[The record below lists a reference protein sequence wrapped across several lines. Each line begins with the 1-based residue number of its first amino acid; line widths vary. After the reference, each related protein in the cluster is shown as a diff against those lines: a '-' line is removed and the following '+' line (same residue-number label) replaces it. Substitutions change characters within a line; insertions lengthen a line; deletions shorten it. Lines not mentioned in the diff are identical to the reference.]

1 MKNKGQALCK
11 ICGGET
17 GNLIIESIVGEFD
30 TYDVFYCRHCGV
42 GVTTP
47 VPTHEDLIKLYAI
60 GGYREKTG
68 KRFIPFVENFI
79 LYFRHLRKNRIKK
92 YVRVGRILDIGC
104 GRGLFLNVMKD
115 AGWEV
120 AGVEFDEA
128 TASNAASYYGIE
140 VISGEPHTW
149 KFDPASFDVI
159 TLNHVLE
166 HIANPKELIQSCHRL
181 LKDGGL
187 LVVAV
192 PNLDGIQ
199 SWAGRKNWFHLDVPY
214 HLHHFTD
221 KGISSLLSAASFDI
235 VSKRH
240 FDLEYSPFG
249 WLQTLLNI
257 SGVEKNM
264 LYTFLKAP
272 RKGIDAIIAASKK
285 DLLLILLLVPLYTS
299 MSMVL
304 SLFESYIAGR
314 GGIVEVFALK
324 ARPDDTK

>member
-1 MKNKGQALCK
+1 MKNKRQTVCK

-17 GNLIIESIVGEFD
+17 DDLIIKSIAGEFN
-30 TYDVFYCRHCGV
+30 TYDVFYCGSCGV
-42 GVTTP
+42 GITSP
-47 VPTHEDLIKLYAI
+47 VPSNADMKRLYAI

-68 KRFIPFVENFI
+68 KRFIPFVEKFI
-79 LYFRHLRKNRIKK
+79 LFFRHMRKNRIKK
-92 YVRVGRILDIGC
+92 YVRTGRILDIGC
-104 GRGLFLNVMKD
+104 GRGLFLSVMKD

-128 TASNAASYYGIE
+128 AASNAASYYGID
-140 VISGEPHTW
+140 VISGEPSTW
-149 KFDPASFDVI
+149 KFGEASFDVI

-166 HIANPKELIQSCHRL
+166 HIPNPKELIQTCHRL
-181 LKDGGL
+181 LKAGGL

-199 SWAGRKNWFHLDVPY
+199 SKAGRKNWFHLDVPY
-214 HLHHFTD
+214 HLYHFTD
-221 KGISSLLSAASFDI
+221 TGISSLLDAVSFNI
-235 VSKRH
+235 VRKRH

-264 LYTFLKAP
+264 LYEFLKAP
-272 RKGIDAIIAASKK
+272 RMWKGALVAARKK
-285 DLLLILLLVPLYTS
+285 DLVLTALLIPFYTS
-299 MSMVL
+299 LSMMF
-304 SLFESYIAGR
+304 SLLESFTVMR

-324 ARPDDTK
+324 EQDDTK